1 MPPTALF
8 LAGVE
13 LSAPLDPGRTFPL
26 SPCFLTAQSLFLSRS
41 VSLSLSPRLSSLCVF
56 LSLSLSLCLSVSLS
70 PSPLLSSLPPSPSLP
85 LGWGRGGGILSPP
98 NISRDTI
105 HSKSLPIPSRCR
117 ASQYPQLP
125 SRSGERN
132 PLHLQLSLSLAS
144 RLLSLPPPPPP
155 PPPPTARSASSFPP
169 PFLLLSSSSTL
180 PPSPLSFWQL
190 LDVRC
195 WWWQRRQPKQQQPPA
210 RASSPAL
217 AAPALSSSLHP
228 VSRKVL
234 GGSEAAE
241 AERLQRRYRRR
252 QR

>member
-1 MPPTALF
+1 MPACRIF
-8 LAGVE
+8 YKDDQAEGGRARSKSE
-13 LSAPLDPGRTFPL
+13 LVSFTPIGTIFWGLHVCYNGFPH
-26 SPCFLTAQSLFLSRS
+26 PK
-41 VSLSLSPRLSSLCVF
+41 
-56 LSLSLSLCLSVSLS
+56 
-70 PSPLLSSLPPSPSLP
+70 SPLHCSEIGSQ
-85 LGWGRGGGILSPP
+85 GRGPP
-98 NISRDTI
+98 V
-105 HSKSLPIPSRCR
+105 PAPC
-117 ASQYPQLP
+117 
-125 SRSGERN
+125 
-132 PLHLQLSLSLAS
+132 LSLAS